1 MVVGLDK
8 FRDYFAAFA
17 DRYVL
22 IGGAACDLLFTDAG
36 LPMRAT
42 KDLDIVLCVEV
53 IDAAFATQ
61 FKAFLDAG
69 GYQTWST
76 GDGERRFFR
85 FQNPTD
91 GTFPAM
97 IEVFARPPASFDLPD
112 SDRYIRLSVEEAIV
126 SLSALLL
133 NPDYYAALQDGREMR
148 DGISLLNENLLIPFK
163 ARAYLDLTERRAAG
177 EAISSTDIKKHR
189 HDIYRLLQLIPPNR
203 TVSVADSLKG
213 DLRRFIAAIA
223 QEDLDPAS
231 FKVPITRDDGLLMLN
246 RICRLEDGRP

>member
-61 FKAFLDAG
+61 SKAFLDAG

-177 EAISSTDIKKHR
+177 EAISSTDIKNTATTSIGCCSSFR
-189 HDIYRLLQLIPPNR
+189 P
-203 TVSVADSLKG
+203 TVQCRSPTASRATCAASSLR
-213 DLRRFIAAIA
+213 LRRKILI
-223 QEDLDPAS
+223 QHRS
-231 FKVPITRDDGLLMLN
+231 R
-246 RICRLEDGRP
+246 CRSRAMTGC

>member
-8 FRDYFAAFA
+8 FREFFADFT

-36 LPMRAT
+36 LPVRAT

-76 GDGERRFFR
+76 GEGERKFFR
-85 FQNPTD
+85 FQDPSD
-91 GTFPAM
+91 AAFPAM
-97 IEVFARPPASFDLPD
+97 IEVFARPPVTFDLPD
-112 SDRYIRLSVEEAIV
+112 GDRYIRPTVEEAIV

-133 NPDYYAALQDGREMR
+133 NADYYAALQDGRELR

-177 EAISSTDIKKHR
+177 EAIFSTDIKKHR
-189 HDIYRLLQLIPPNR
+189 HDIYRLLQLIPTNR
-203 TVSVADSLKG
+203 TVTVADSLKG

-223 QEDLDPAS
+223 QADFDPAS
-231 FKVPITRDDGLLMLN
+231 FRVPITRDEGLLMLE
-246 RICRLEDGRP
+246 RIYGLEDRP